1 MNDLSDL
8 REASELVKELR
19 LKGKSQAQVAE
30 LLRKI
35 VDKLQPYIRQISE
48 PVTLKWGMAVD
59 GDEYTPIIPASE
71 FSVDELSAKE
81 GIVIW
86 SPSTRAPFSTSPRG
100 DQLWILSSGR
110 FLYLKS
116 RYKSDKGIGWAA
128 ESWVGEPI
136 ESSDPSQL
144 SLPLDVNEICDN
156 LVTAIN
162 SISRLRGRVN

>member
-1 MNDLSDL
+1 MNDLDDL
-8 REASELVKELR
+8 RETSELVKELR
-19 LKGKSQAQVAE
+19 LKGKSHAQIAE
-30 LLRKI
+30 LLREI
-35 VDKLQPYIRQISE
+35 ADKLQPYLLQMSK
-48 PVTLKWGMAVD
+48 PVTLRWGMAVD
-59 GDEYTPIIPASE
+59 GDEYTSITPEAE
-71 FSVDELSAKE
+71 FSIDELSAKD

-86 SPSTRAPFSTSPRG
+86 SPSTRTPFSTSPRG

-116 RYKSDKGIGWAA
+116 RYKSDKGIGWAF

-144 SLPLDVNEICDN
+144 PLPLDVNEICDN

-162 SISRLRGRVN
+162 SISRLRGTAD